1 MKYLTQEKGQKGHK
15 LFYKTKRQKL
25 VLESHKGFQ
34 SKLSYA
40 VDNSTCYKVCNKKL
54 DTQHNFETKSTHLN
68 LENRPTSQFE
78 LKTLLIPENSKLL
91 LNLINKSTI
100 FSFVKNNWQG
110 LQKK

>member
-1 MKYLTQEKGQKGHK
+1 MRYLTQEKGQKGHK
-15 LFYKTKRQKL
+15 KFYETKRQKL
-25 VLESHKGFQ
+25 FLESHKGFQ
-34 SKLSYA
+34 REFSYA
-40 VDNSTCYKVCNKKL
+40 VDSSTCYKLCNKKL
-54 DTQHNFETKSTHLN
+54 DTQNNFETKGTHLN
-68 LENRPTSQFE
+68 LENSSTSQFE